1 MGDESSHGDAAAI
14 SRVWNSV
21 GDVPIVAGQ
30 GSPADI
36 YSRRVDSSFVRPH
49 HRVWNR
55 QKPFPL
61 SISFAGTRRN
71 SAPLRRL
78 RPERE
83 GMSSF
88 CMGCGNS
95 LSKDERYC
103 GICGRDSQA
112 QAAPV
117 DPSVAFGLP
126 PETSGKAIFSLV
138 TGFLFFFLPFA
149 IVSLVFG
156 YLSLYDIRKSA
167 GQLTGRGLAITGIV
181 LGYLGVVVTIG
192 VIALGIYSMRSDRRE
207 AMKATDESSVVSSV
221 RTLNAAEISYAR
233 AHPQEGFSCSL
244 SDLSKSWG
252 IDPEVVRG
260 KKNGFVFELESCEP
274 AKKVGPIAKYR
285 VVAYM
290 PVRKPGVPAY
300 CSDESDVIRVAR
312 NGSIMDCLKSGVDLS
327 QNEVTHPK
335 SW

>member
-1 MGDESSHGDAAAI
+1 
-14 SRVWNSV
+14 
-21 GDVPIVAGQ
+21 
-30 GSPADI
+30 
-36 YSRRVDSSFVRPH
+36 
-49 HRVWNR
+49 
-55 QKPFPL
+55 
-61 SISFAGTRRN
+61 
-71 SAPLRRL
+71 
-78 RPERE
+78 
-83 GMSSF
+83 MSSF

-192 VIALGIYSMRSDRRE
+192 VIGFGHLQHAIRQARGYEGYRRDR
-207 AMKATDESSVVSSV
+207 SVVSSV
-221 RTLNAAEISYAR
+221 RTLERGRDCLLAGLIPRKDSPAHFRICPSPGGSIQRLYAGRRTDSSSNSRAA
-233 AHPQEGFSCSL
+233 SL
-244 SDLSKSWG
+244 QRKWDRLRSIAWS
-252 IDPEVVRG
+252 PTCPY
-260 KKNGFVFELESCEP
+260 ESP
-274 AKKVGPIAKYR
+274 AL
-285 VVAYM
+285 
-290 PVRKPGVPAY
+290 PAY

>member
-1 MGDESSHGDAAAI
+1 
-14 SRVWNSV
+14 
-21 GDVPIVAGQ
+21 
-30 GSPADI
+30 
-36 YSRRVDSSFVRPH
+36 
-49 HRVWNR
+49 
-55 QKPFPL
+55 
-61 SISFAGTRRN
+61 
-71 SAPLRRL
+71 
-78 RPERE
+78 
-83 GMSSF
+83 MSSF

-207 AMKATDESSVVSSV
+207 AMKATDESSVVSSCV
-221 RTLNAAEISYAR
+221 RLTRPRFPTPGSSPGRIHLLT
-233 AHPQEGFSCSL
+233 F
-244 SDLSKSWG
+244 
-252 IDPEVVRG
+252 
-260 KKNGFVFELESCEP
+260 GFVQVLGDRSRGCTREEERIRLRTRELRA
-274 AKKVGPIAKYR
+274 AKKGGPIAKYR

-290 PVRKPGVPAY
+290 LVRKPGAPAY
-300 CSDESDVIRVAR
+300 CSDESDVIGWRA
-312 NGSIMDCLKSGVDLS
+312 MDRL
-327 QNEVTHPK
+327 
-335 SW
+335 WIA